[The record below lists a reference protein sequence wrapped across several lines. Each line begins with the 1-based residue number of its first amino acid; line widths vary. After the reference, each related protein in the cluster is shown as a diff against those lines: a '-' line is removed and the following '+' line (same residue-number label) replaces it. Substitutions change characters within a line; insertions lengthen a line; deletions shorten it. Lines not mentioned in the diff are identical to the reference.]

1 MGRTVLPFSRVLEQ
15 EVQEW
20 KKFRRGLRKED
31 QQFLDRLFE
40 EARLHVQA
48 GVYASKPWPFE
59 TILISILLEHE
70 KAIVELRSQL
80 QALGN
85 KKSIPTAEAQSAQRT
100 PPEEEDDF
108 FTNREI
114 PIGEKDRRSDGA

>member
-48 GVYASKPWPFE
+48 GVYASRPWPFE
-59 TILISILLEHE
+59 TIMVSILLEHE
-70 KAIVELRSQL
+70 KALVDLRSKIKIL
-80 QALGN
+80 
-85 KKSIPTAEAQSAQRT
+85 
-100 PPEEEDDF
+100 EEQKE
-108 FTNREI
+108 
-114 PIGEKDRRSDGA
+114 S